1 MQSIAS
7 VLIAS
12 AAAVALEPTFDKES
26 MDKLIDAE
34 LPLAECA
41 GGCCGGY

>member
-1 MQSIAS
+1 MKSIAS
-7 VLIAS
+7 VLIAC

-34 LPLAECA
+34 LPLAECS
-41 GGCCGGY
+41 GCCGGY